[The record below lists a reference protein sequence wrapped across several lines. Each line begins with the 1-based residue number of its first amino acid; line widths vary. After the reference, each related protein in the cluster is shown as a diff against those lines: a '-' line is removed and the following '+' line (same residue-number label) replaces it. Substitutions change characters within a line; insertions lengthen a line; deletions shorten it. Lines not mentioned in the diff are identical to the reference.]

1 MLDIER
7 LIAVDDPAWPHLQQ
21 ALAESDVIALPV
33 DPERGQRSL
42 WGLQV
47 SAASTTGAVALHTGG
62 IVADH
67 GWVRLYGGG
76 SEHLLS
82 IAEANGLSG
91 PVPEPPGAL
100 VVGHDV
106 LGGLFAIDGG
116 ALGVAP
122 GEVCYFGPDTLAW
135 DGLGGG
141 YSAFLQAALSGALD
155 VVFEGLRW
163 PGWQGEVAPL
173 ALSQGIALYP
183 PPSTVEGSDVSKAS
197 RSVVSIQ
204 ELLGTA

>member
-1 MLDIER
+1 MRDIES
-7 LIAVDDPAWPHLQQ
+7 LIAVDNPAWPHLQQ
-21 ALAESDVIALPV
+21 PLAESDAVVLPV
-33 DPERGQRSL
+33 DPEQGRGSL

-47 SAASTTGAVALHTGG
+47 TAASAMGAVALHTGG

-76 SEHLLS
+76 SEHLPS
-82 IAEANGLSG
+82 IAEANGLGGDISA
-91 PVPEPPGAL
+91 PPGEL
-100 VVGHDV
+100 VIGHDV

-122 GEVCYFGPDTLAW
+122 GEVCYFGPDTLTW

-141 YSAFLQAALSGALD
+141 YSAFLLAALGGGLEVA
-155 VVFEGLRW
+155 FENLRW
-163 PGWQGEVAPL
+163 PGWQDEVASL
-173 ALSQGIALYP
+173 ALSQGIFLYP
-183 PPSTVEGSDVSKAS
+183 PPSTVEGKDVSKVT
-197 RSVVSIQ
+197 RSVVSIH

>member
-1 MLDIER
+1 MRDIES
-7 LIAVDDPAWPHLQQ
+7 LIAVDDPAWPHLQK
-21 ALAESDVIALPV
+21 ALADSGAVALLA
-33 DPERGQRSL
+33 DPEQGRRSL
-42 WGLQV
+42 LELQV
-47 SAASTTGAVALHTGG
+47 TAASTMGAVALHTGG

-76 SEHLLS
+76 SEHLPS
-82 IAEANGLSG
+82 IAEANGLRG
-91 PVPEPPGAL
+91 PVSAPPGAL

-141 YSAFLQAALSGALD
+141 YSAFLMAVLGGGLE

-163 PGWQGEVAPL
+163 PGWQDEVPSL
-173 ALSQGIALYP
+173 ALSQGISLYP
-183 PPSTVEGSDVSKAS
+183 PPSTGEGSDVSKVA
-197 RSVVSIQ
+197 RSAVSIR
-204 ELLGTA
+204 ELLGTE

>member
-1 MLDIER
+1 MHDVES
-7 LIAVDDPAWPHLQQ
+7 LINVDKPAWPYLQQ
-21 ALAESDVIALPV
+21 ALAESDVVQLPV
-33 DPERGQRSL
+33 DPERGRRTL

-47 SAASTTGAVALHTGG
+47 SAASTMGAVALHTGG

-76 SEHLLS
+76 SEDMPS
-82 IAEANGLSG
+82 IAEANGLGG
-91 PVPEPPGAL
+91 PGSAPPGAL

-122 GEVCYFGPDTLAW
+122 GEICYFGPDTLAW
-135 DGLGGG
+135 EGLDGG
-141 YSAFLQAALSGALD
+141 YSAFLGAALGGALD

-163 PGWQGEVAPL
+163 PGWQDEVASL

-204 ELLGTA
+204 ELLGAE